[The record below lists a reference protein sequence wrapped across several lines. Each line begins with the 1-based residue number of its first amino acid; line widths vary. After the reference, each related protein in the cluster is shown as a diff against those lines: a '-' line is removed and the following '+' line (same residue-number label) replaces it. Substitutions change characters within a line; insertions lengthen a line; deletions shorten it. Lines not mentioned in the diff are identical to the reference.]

1 MAKVVIKRF
10 CPFATIFA
18 FLLFFFFFKNIWG
31 LTDMGA

>member
-10 CPFATIFA
+10 RPFASIFA
-18 FLLFFFFFKNIWG
+18 FLLFFLKNILG